1 MTGLAFADTNLLV
14 YRRDKSEPAKQPR
27 AEEWMAFLWNGR
39 CGRLSTQVL
48 NEFYVTVTQ
57 KLEPGLDRHSAR
69 DEIRSLFAWRPVPT
83 DRLAIEGAWRI
94 QDRYGLSIWDSL
106 IVSAAL
112 LAGCRYL
119 LSEDLQDGQLI
130 DGLEV
135 VNPFAHRPEE
145 LD

>member
-1 MTGLAFADTNLLV
+1 MTGLAFVDTNLLV
-14 YRRDKSEPAKQPR
+14 YRRDKSEPAKQPL
-27 AEEWMAFLWNGR
+27 AEEWMAFLWNAR
-39 CGRLSTQVL
+39 SGRLSTQVL

-57 KLEPGLDRHSAR
+57 KLKPGLDREAAR

-83 DRLAIEGAWRI
+83 DRLAVEGAWRI

-119 LSEDLQDGQLI
+119 LSEDLQDGQVL
-130 DGLEV
+130 DGLRV
-135 VNPFAHRPEE
+135 VDPFAHRPEE

>member
-1 MTGLAFADTNLLV
+1 MTGLAFVDTSLLV
-14 YRRDKSEPAKQPR
+14 YRRDKSEPSKQPR
-27 AEEWMAFLWNGR
+27 AEEWMAFLWNAR
-39 CGRLSTQVL
+39 SGRLSTQVL

-57 KLEPGLDRHSAR
+57 KLKPGLDREVAR
-69 DEIRSLFAWRPVPT
+69 DEVRSLFAWRPVPT

-112 LAGCRYL
+112 LAGCRHL
-119 LSEDLQDGQLI
+119 VSEDLQDGQVL
-130 DGLEV
+130 DGLRV
-135 VNPFAHRPEE
+135 VDPFAHRPEE